1 MVHVYGLSCRYR
13 YKYTLQIPMDPSWGS
28 QIHADLPVCCQVWEH
43 HLKRPGVRF
52 ERKSEAWN
60 LTFHVKME
68 ITEIALPTSSKIHI
82 FQLLSLKHSRRRLQ
96 KLKQNQPLGCFGLG
110 FLFQRLLDLFC
121 QGETIPLQEFQA
133 SVQNGSRISEKYH
146 RVASLRNVDKWTR

>member
-1 MVHVYGLSCRYR
+1 
-13 YKYTLQIPMDPSWGS
+13 MDPSWGS

-82 FQLLSLKHSRRRLQ
+82 FQLLSLKRSRRRLQ
-96 KLKQNQPLGCFGLG
+96 KLTQNQPLGCFGLG
-110 FLFQRLLDLFC
+110 FFVSEAVGSFFVKVKRFHYKNFRHPSKM
-121 QGETIPLQEFQA
+121 GVEFRRNITVSQA
-133 SVQNGSRISEKYH
+133 
-146 RVASLRNVDKWTR
+146 